1 MLSHH
6 GQIISHATL
15 VEHCSSMDSTPPIIG
30 NVVYDRGIL
39 RWDIVG
45 AEHLEVGVYFQ
56 EHALYLGSRQ
66 FEERLVRPALL
77 EKNTN
82 FMPRKERIGGSQK

>member
-1 MLSHH
+1 
-6 GQIISHATL
+6 
-15 VEHCSSMDSTPPIIG
+15 MDSTPPISG

-56 EHALYLGSRQ
+56 EHAFYVRNRQ
-66 FEERLVRPALL
+66 FEERLVRPAVG
-77 EKNTN
+77 EKYKLYA
-82 FMPRKERIGGSQK
+82 KEGTHWWFSEEKEVAFK